1 MIIKTILSNKLFLSF
16 VFAFLLLNN
25 FQILAQ
31 AGCNSLTTSVR
42 QLGNGP
48 VDDTQNINLSSLG
61 VSVGDQITVSNLLA
75 DGDMNGG
82 TEVFSLSI
90 NGGTAITGLQ
100 TDEQCEGTLI
110 PLTSPINETV
120 NVIDIGGG
128 TPGITLRVQ
137 YTNDINFCTNALE
150 YTVDISY
157 CERSC
162 TNSVTN
168 IDELQFENGSNL
180 TINGNSAVRFNNVAT
195 GVNAEVI
202 DLGGFVTNIDTDVV
216 ESPESLTSILN
227 TNVTGDRSSQ
237 LQINFYDATSGNGF
251 DSPLEISFYATVFD
265 IDGQGSGTLREYV
278 DLDSPDVYKQE
289 STGSAVTITQNGV
302 FPSGSIRG
310 QAINADVNIDTQ
322 NLENPDHAFTTYY
335 VNKSSF
341 NYTIG
346 KIGASQAERF
356 YTLAFKDVTYVNPSI
371 TANTKPKICGTSLL
385 DNVPQAGVTIELY
398 DASNNLIDSSITDS
412 NGEFVFEVDINSG
425 IYNIREMNTA
435 NTISTADSDGG
446 PNFDDVE
453 VNIGLNSSNVTFENA
468 SDNDN
473 DGVEDFVDLDDDN
486 DGILDTDECSSVE
499 TVGELSYELYDSAPS
514 GLTVDNIP
522 STGAD
527 DTGTISNFDVT
538 SLANAATGSAETFS
552 IRYTGKI
559 KIDVAGAYTFYTN
572 SDDGSKLFIDG
583 VEIVDNDGD
592 HPVQEESGV
601 VSLSAGFHSIEILY
615 YENGGLEELDVLYEG
630 PSITKITIPFS
641 ILYSS
646 SELCED
652 TDNDGIPNNLDLD
665 SDGDGCSDA
674 NEYYLDNSADGGDDD
689 VFGSG
694 TPSVDA
700 DGLVI
705 AAGYDGSGYAT
716 VVNEFTNACTDSDI
730 DGIVNVIDLDDDND
744 GILDGDEASCV
755 NVEAYWPLDNNTNDI
770 SGNNNNERPDGNAPS
785 FSSEAIQGSHSAS
798 FNGTSNSIRYSQNG
812 GFMESSYTQI
822 SFSTWIKPTD
832 LSGQRVIY
840 EEGGGTNGLILWLDN
855 GTPTL
860 SARNGGAGS
869 QTDIASSTSI
879 SNNLWYHIAGTFDN
893 GVMTIYVNG
902 DSNSTTASFSTIPP
916 HGSDGGL
923 GASFGGT
930 SAGINGFYSGLMDAV
945 KYSNTIAWNAS
956 DIDFNCDIDGNAVV
970 NRLDLDS
977 DGDGCSDAN
986 EYYESNNADGGDD
999 AVFGTG
1005 TPSVDAD
1012 GLVIAAGYDGTNLA
1026 ATTDDT
1032 VVSGCDF
1039 IQDVAGDWSTASNWN
1054 FDLVPTLDN
1063 NAIIRANSTVSSN
1076 QAVNNLTVDPTF
1088 TVSVNDG
1095 NTLNLKG
1102 NLTNNGDFDGAGYVV
1117 FDGNSAQSIDGDG
1130 SDAGSFTNIRVNNSA
1145 GVTLTD
1151 DADLFETLD
1160 LDNGDF
1166 NIQSGDFLTFKSNA
1180 SGTAVLSEVASGSTV
1195 SGCVIVERYIP
1206 ASNRAF
1212 RYTAAS
1218 VNTTVTCG
1226 KETIRDNIQE
1236 GNSVSNI
1243 DDYTGISETPGFG
1256 THVTGSTVGANGFDA
1271 TITGNPSMFSW
1282 DESTQQWGSV
1292 PNTDTQTFNVGDP
1305 YSLLVRGGRE
1315 LDLRVN
1321 NFQLG
1326 SATTLRF
1333 TGELETG
1340 DVNVTNL
1347 ATDIDQYS
1355 LVANPYQA
1363 QVDMK
1368 ALLESSDANNLSSSF
1383 MYIYDPTL
1391 GTRGGYATVD
1401 LTTTNGS
1408 STPSGSGANKFLQPN
1423 QAFFIKNTAAAPSLT
1438 FKETYKKAVDQSLT
1452 NETFSI
1458 DQTSVITANLKRA
1471 HDNSFKLVDGIKI
1484 MLNQNFDNTVLN
1496 NDAPKFWNSDE
1507 SIAIEHNNNWLAV
1520 ERRQIPEP
1528 NESIQLFIWDY
1539 KNTDYQIELKL
1550 GNLDQTQIKLKDH
1563 YTNDIVELPTNQA
1576 FTYNFTANSS
1586 IPESVSN
1593 TRFELIFEQVSLNIN
1608 DITENNI
1615 SVYPNPVVDV
1625 LNIDIP
1631 QIAGQEVTLELVDM
1645 AGRLISKETLTAHSN
1660 TITTHATQNLSA
1672 GVYNINIQFDNKN
1685 FNKKIIVK

>member
-1 MIIKTILSNKLFLSF
+1 MKTILPNKLFLSL

-31 AGCNSLTTSVR
+31 VGCNSLTTSVR
-42 QLGNGP
+42 QLGDGP

-61 VSVGDQITVSNLLA
+61 VSIGDQITLSNLLA

-128 TPGITLRVQ
+128 TPGVSLRVQ
-137 YTNDINFCTNALE
+137 YGGDINFCTPTFE
-150 YTVDISY
+150 YTVDIESCEEDGALEFAQGDGNPTGNGPIQSTSIRFRNNQDNPAANTFSTYTPELNADFNLTNHQYNFSGLAASATGAIGYATAANSIFEDMNVFGGAINEYFTSY
-157 CERSC
+157 
-162 TNSVTN
+162 NSVTGTGIAVTEN
-168 IDELQFENGSNL
+168 QGVQFMAISSTLNGGPATSSRVQMYDIEISFDRPVDNPIL
-180 TINGNSAVRFNNVAT
+180 HIAGLGGASGGTNFSVEFDVINTNT
-195 GVNAEVI
+195 GVSLERLSGTAPFEVI
-202 DLGGFVTNIDTDVV
+202 GNQINHADASPGTTGGTASSGSVRLNGEGLT
-216 ESPESLTSILN
+216 SLTLR
-227 TNVTGDRSSQ
+227 TYLR
-237 LQINFYDATSGNGF
+237 GNGAGSWSANTTDPAGDAF
-251 DSPLEISFYATVFD
+251 YLGFSVGESNLEISSSVSNT
-265 IDGQGSGTLREYV
+265 T
-278 DLDSPDVYKQE
+278 PDP
-289 STGSAVTITQNGV
+289 G
-302 FPSGSIRG
+302 
-310 QAINADVNIDTQ
+310 D
-322 NLENPDHAFTTYY
+322 
-335 VNKSSF
+335 
-341 NYTIG
+341 
-346 KIGASQAERF
+346 
-356 YTLAFKDVTYVNPSI
+356 
-371 TANTKPKICGTSLL
+371 
-385 DNVPQAGVTIELY
+385 
-398 DASNNLIDSSITDS
+398 
-412 NGEFVFEVDINSG
+412 
-425 IYNIREMNTA
+425 
-435 NTISTADSDGG
+435 
-446 PNFDDVE
+446 
-453 VNIGLNSSNVTFENA
+453 NVTFTFTAENLGTSNNTGTDIDA
-468 SDNDN
+468 LLPDGYSFVSANPSVGSYNSGTGLWTLGDLDFGDTETLEVVATVNATGNHVYSATIDGDLRDPDETN
-473 DGVEDFVDLDDDN
+473 NTTSSFVAPQVDTDGDGVLDADDLDDDN
-486 DGILDTDECSSVE
+486 DGILDTDEIAND
-499 TVGELSYELYDSAPS
+499 TFNLTDGDSF
-514 GLTVDNIP
+514 TFNNIP
-522 STGAD
+522 NIGVDGGQLVLDFTSLDNSFNLTFNGQSLNPSDPEFEYSTSAVPAD
-527 DTGTISNFDVT
+527 SNFMRF
-538 SLANAATGSAETFS
+538 A
-552 IRYTGKI
+552 
-559 KIDVAGAYTFYTN
+559 
-572 SDDGSKLFIDG
+572 SDDCRYQECGIASVWTITADPVVRVIIDG
-583 VEIVDNDGD
+583 NGNVSFFGRRSATSPLEPMYPELGVNPVTWSATNTLVIDQTVVGPTLADGS
-592 HPVQEESGV
+592 V
-601 VSLSAGFHSIEILY
+601 Y
-615 YENGGLEELDVLYEG
+615 Y
-630 PSITKITIPFS
+630 TI
-641 ILYSS
+641 
-646 SELCED
+646 D
-652 TDNDGIPNNLDLD
+652 TDGDGIPDNLDLD

-674 NEYYLDNSADGGDDD
+674 NEYYEGNNIDGGDD
-689 VFGSG
+689 G
-694 TPSVDA
+694 
-700 DGLVI
+700 
-705 AAGYDGSGYAT
+705 
-716 VVNEFTNACTDSDI
+716 
-730 DGIVNVIDLDDDND
+730 
-744 GILDGDEASCV
+744 
-755 NVEAYWPLDNNTNDI
+755 
-770 SGNNNNERPDGNAPS
+770 
-785 FSSEAIQGSHSAS
+785 
-798 FNGTSNSIRYSQNG
+798 
-812 GFMESSYTQI
+812 
-822 SFSTWIKPTD
+822 
-832 LSGQRVIY
+832 
-840 EEGGGTNGLILWLDN
+840 
-855 GTPTL
+855 
-860 SARNGGAGS
+860 
-869 QTDIASSTSI
+869 
-879 SNNLWYHIAGTFDN
+879 
-893 GVMTIYVNG
+893 
-902 DSNSTTASFSTIPP
+902 
-916 HGSDGGL
+916 
-923 GASFGGT
+923 
-930 SAGINGFYSGLMDAV
+930 
-945 KYSNTIAWNAS
+945 
-956 DIDFNCDIDGNAVV
+956 
-970 NRLDLDS
+970 
-977 DGDGCSDAN
+977 
-986 EYYESNNADGGDD
+986 
-999 AVFGTG
+999 VFGTG

-1095 NTLNLKG
+1095 NTLNVKG

-1130 SDAGSFTNIRVNNSA
+1130 TDAGSFTNIRVNNSA

-1292 PNTDTQTFNVGDP
+1292 PNTDTQSFNVGDP

>member
-1 MIIKTILSNKLFLSF
+1 MKTILPNKLFLSF
-16 VFAFLLLNN
+16 VFGFLLLNS
-25 FQILAQ
+25 FQTFAQ
-31 AGCNSLTTSVR
+31 AECNSLTTSVR
-42 QLGNGP
+42 QLGDGP

-61 VSVGDQITVSNLLA
+61 VSIGDQITVSNLLA
-75 DGDMNGG
+75 DGDMDGG

-100 TDEQCEGTLI
+100 TGLQCNGTLA
-110 PLTSPINETV
+110 PLTAPIFETV
-120 NVIDIGGG
+120 SVIDIGGG
-128 TPGITLRVQ
+128 TPGVSLRIQ
-137 YTNDINFCTNALE
+137 YDSVINFCSPTFE
-150 YTVDISY
+150 YTVDIEY
-157 CERSC
+157 CEEDGALEFAQGDGNPTGNGPIQSTSIRFRNNQDNPAANTFS
-162 TNSVTN
+162 TYTPELNADFNLTNHQYNFSGLAASATGAIGYTTAANSILEDMNVFGGAVNEYFTSYNSVAGSGIAVTENQGVQFMAISSTLNGGPATSSRVQMYDIEISFDRPVDNPILHIAGLGGASGGTN
-168 IDELQFENGSNL
+168 FSVEFDVVNTNTSVTLERLSGTTPFEVVGNQINHADASPGATGATAGSGSVRLNGEGLTSLTLRTYLRGNGSGSWSANTTDPAGDAFYLGFSVGESNL
-180 TINGNSAVRFNNVAT
+180 EISSSVSNTTPDPGDNVTFTFTAENLGTSNAT
-195 GVNAEVI
+195 GVNLDALLPDGYSFVSASPSVGSYDSGTDLWTLGDLDFGDTETLEV
-202 DLGGFVTNIDTDVV
+202 VATVNA
-216 ESPESLTSILN
+216 
-227 TNVTGDRSSQ
+227 TGDYVYS
-237 LQINFYDATSGNGF
+237 AT
-251 DSPLEISFYATVFD
+251 
-265 IDGQGSGTLREYV
+265 IDGDLR
-278 DLDSPDVYKQE
+278 DPDE
-289 STGSAVTITQNGV
+289 TNNTTI
-302 FPSGSIRG
+302 
-310 QAINADVNIDTQ
+310 
-322 NLENPDHAFTTYY
+322 
-335 VNKSSF
+335 
-341 NYTIG
+341 
-346 KIGASQAERF
+346 
-356 YTLAFKDVTYVNPSI
+356 PSI
-371 TANTKPKICGTSLL
+371 TVQL
-385 DNVPQAGVTIELY
+385 D
-398 DASNNLIDSSITDS
+398 TD
-412 NGEFVFEVDINSG
+412 G
-425 IYNIREMNTA
+425 
-435 NTISTADSDGG
+435 
-446 PNFDDVE
+446 
-453 VNIGLNSSNVTFENA
+453 
-468 SDNDN
+468 
-473 DGVEDFVDLDDDN
+473 DGVLDPDDLDDDN
-486 DGILDTDECSSVE
+486 DGILDVDECNAVE

-527 DTGTISNFDVT
+527 ETGTISDFDVT

-559 KIDVAGAYTFYTN
+559 KIATADTYTFYTN

-601 VSLSAGFHSIEILY
+601 VSLSEGFHSIEILY
-615 YENGGLEELDVLYEG
+615 YENAGLEVLEVLYES
-630 PSITKITIPFS
+630 PSISKTSIPFS

-646 SELCED
+646 PEPCVD
-652 TDNDGIPNNLDLD
+652 TDGDGIP
-665 SDGDGCSDA
+665 
-674 NEYYLDNSADGGDDD
+674 DN
-689 VFGSG
+689 
-694 TPSVDA
+694 
-700 DGLVI
+700 
-705 AAGYDGSGYAT
+705 
-716 VVNEFTNACTDSDI
+716 
-730 DGIVNVIDLDDDND
+730 
-744 GILDGDEASCV
+744 
-755 NVEAYWPLDNNTNDI
+755 
-770 SGNNNNERPDGNAPS
+770 
-785 FSSEAIQGSHSAS
+785 
-798 FNGTSNSIRYSQNG
+798 
-812 GFMESSYTQI
+812 
-822 SFSTWIKPTD
+822 
-832 LSGQRVIY
+832 
-840 EEGGGTNGLILWLDN
+840 
-855 GTPTL
+855 
-860 SARNGGAGS
+860 
-869 QTDIASSTSI
+869 
-879 SNNLWYHIAGTFDN
+879 
-893 GVMTIYVNG
+893 
-902 DSNSTTASFSTIPP
+902 
-916 HGSDGGL
+916 
-923 GASFGGT
+923 
-930 SAGINGFYSGLMDAV
+930 
-945 KYSNTIAWNAS
+945 
-956 DIDFNCDIDGNAVV
+956 
-970 NRLDLDS
+970 LDLDS

-999 AVFGTG
+999 GVFGTG
-1005 TPSVDAD
+1005 TPSVDSD
-1012 GLVIAAGYDGTNLA
+1012 GLVIAAGYDGTNLSSV
-1026 ATTDDT
+1026 TDDT

-1076 QAVNNLTVDPTF
+1076 QAVNNLIVDPTF

-1095 NTLNLKG
+1095 NTLNVKG
-1102 NLTNNGDFDGAGYVV
+1102 NLTNNGDFDGDGYVV

-1180 SGTAVLSEVASGSTV
+1180 SGTAVLSEVASGSTI

-1226 KETIRDNIQE
+1226 KETIRDNVQE

-1243 DDYTGISETPGFG
+1243 DDYTGTSETPGFG

-1282 DESTQQWGSV
+1282 DEATQQWGSV
-1292 PNTDTQTFNVGDP
+1292 PNTDTQSFNVGDP

-1408 STPSGSGANKFLQPN
+1408 STPSGSEANKFLQPN

-1539 KNTDYQIELKL
+1539 KNTDYQLELKL

-1563 YTNDIVELPTNQA
+1563 YTNDIVELPTSQA

-1593 TRFELIFEQVSLNIN
+1593 TRFELIFEQVSLNTN
-1608 DITENNI
+1608 ELTENNI
-1615 SVYPNPVVDV
+1615 SVYPNPATDI
-1625 LNIDIP
+1625 LHIDIP

-1645 AGRLISKETLTAHSN
+1645 AGRQISKETLTAQTN
-1660 TITTHATQNLSA
+1660 TISTKAVQNLSA
-1672 GVYNINIQFDNKN
+1672 GVYNVNIQFNDNS